1 MNTTTSPLRDPNTL
15 ANCNDWRTTHTT
27 ADFHV
32 LFDEQRLKG
41 RVSLDLKSITDA
53 ETKEV
58 VLDSSY
64 LDISEVKVNGQLS
77 KWDLLPRLE
86 PYGEALKIHLD
97 ERVAHSQSIKSDTLV
112 SAMP

>member
-15 ANCNDWRTTHTT
+15 SNYNDWRTTHTT

-41 RVSLDLKSITDA
+41 RVSLDLTSITDA
-53 ETKEV
+53 ETTEII
-58 VLDSSY
+58 LDSSH
-64 LDISEVKVNGQLS
+64 LNISEVKVNGQLS

-97 ERVAHSQSIKSDTLV
+97 EGVAHSQSISV
-112 SAMP
+112 SI